1 MRILAPLLAVL
12 TAALVIAGAFD
23 IHRRP
28 YKGFAVRDDRVAVV
42 DDGSPA
48 DRAGLEVGDRIQRV
62 FVNSPGD
69 TGGVTLVESRVSE
82 LGARPRGTMAGL
94 LVTPPSGSPARVVS
108 FELVAPPAAETWR
121 LSLSVL
127 VALICLGTGWLT
139 WHLRPGGMSRAFLVI
154 CVALAAILR
163 PPLPP
168 HPAWLSALEPL
179 LSDLAAMALA
189 AALVEFV
196 SRLPGGRLPRGA
208 RPFVMAAWIL
218 ALVLGATEIVLQAR
232 LPFPEFALPL
242 ASGLAI
248 VFVIGCLLGAL
259 ARFLVTLARTS
270 DRADALRLRVV
281 MWGGLLGLSPI
292 TLILILRNLTT
303 LPVVAGEQFAV
314 LAVAFLPLSWM
325 YAIVRHRIFD
335 IRLLMRRGAVAFIFT
350 TILAAVWLGAV
361 AWLGTRLDP
370 VTAHPLG
377 AVAGLLVAA
386 LLFTSTRHYVQAF
399 VDRTFFSADLSRRRR
414 LEELSGRLSGFLDST
429 RLTESLVAELDHR
442 LGAIRSTL
450 LHPTL
455 NGRGDGAPAATLL
468 AHPIRQVLDA
478 VDRPAT
484 RADLLERAPRD
495 LRAQVA
501 ERLSECSWE
510 LFVPIRDGQSLHAV
524 AAFELARRAGGLD
537 SRELAVLRR
546 ISRSASEA
554 LAQARRHEDERE
566 RERLQGELDVAR
578 SIQRHLLPDEPPL
591 APLVE
596 LAAVTLPGEAVGG
609 DAHDFSRLPD
619 GRIGV
624 AVSDVAGKGIPA
636 AILMASVQASF
647 RALSESG
654 LEPAPLMAALNRRVL
669 EINEPDRFVCFFF
682 ATIDPNGSELS
693 FVNAGIE
700 PPLLIRDDGSAVD
713 LDGGGLVLGVVPGA
727 SYEARSVAI
736 SAGDVLLV
744 FSDGLVDAKDPAG
757 APSDR
762 DRLADLV
769 RRSPGLTAERY
780 REMILRDAD
789 LNGEGAT
796 EDDVTLLV
804 ARFY

>member
-12 TAALVIAGAFD
+12 TAAIVLAGALD

-28 YKGFAVRDDRVAVV
+28 YKGFAVRDDRVAAV
-42 DDGSPA
+42 DAGSPA
-48 DRAGLEVGDRIQRV
+48 DKAGLQVGDRIQRV

-69 TGGVTLVESRVSE
+69 TGGVTLVESRVSD
-82 LGARPRGTMAGL
+82 LGTRPRGTMAGL

-108 FELVAPPAAETWR
+108 FELTSPPATETWR
-121 LSLSVL
+121 LSLSFL
-127 VALICLGTGWLT
+127 VALVCLGTGYLT
-139 WHLRPGGMSRAFLVI
+139 WHLRPGPMSRAFLVI
-154 CVALAAILR
+154 CVALAMILR

-168 HPAWLSALEPL
+168 RPEWLAALEPL

-196 SRLPGGRLPRGA
+196 IRLPAGRLSREA
-208 RPFVMAAWIL
+208 RPFVMAAWLL
-218 ALVLGATEIVLQAR
+218 ALALGAAEVALQFH
-232 LPFPEFALPL
+232 LPVPEFAMPL
-242 ASGLAI
+242 ASGMAL

-259 ARFLVTLARTS
+259 ARFVLTLARTS

-281 MWGGLLGLSPI
+281 MWGGLLGLAPI
-292 TLILILRNLTT
+292 TLILILRNLTS
-303 LPVVAGEQFAV
+303 LPVVAGENFAV

-335 IRLLMRRGAVAFIFT
+335 IRLLMRRGAVAFVFT

-361 AWLGTRLDP
+361 AWLGPRLDP
-370 VTAHPLG
+370 VTAHPLA
-377 AVAGLLVAA
+377 AVVGLLVAA
-386 LLFTSTRHYVQAF
+386 LLFTGTRHYVQAL
-399 VDRTFFSADLSRRRR
+399 VDRTLFSADLSRRRR
-414 LEELSGRLSGFLDST
+414 LEELSGRLSGFLDSE

-442 LGAIRSTL
+442 LGAIRSAL
-450 LHPTL
+450 LHPAT
-455 NGRGDGAPAATLL
+455 NGRGDAPPSGALL
-468 AHPIRQVLDA
+468 AAPIRQVLES

-484 RADLLERAPRD
+484 RGDLLERAPRE
-495 LRAQVA
+495 LRAVLA
-501 ERLSECSWE
+501 ERLAECNWE

-609 DAHDFSRLPD
+609 DAHDYSRLPD

-654 LEPAPLMAALNRRVL
+654 LEPGPLMAALNRRVL

-700 PPLLIRDDGSAVD
+700 PPILVRDDGGAVD
-713 LDGGGLVLGVVPGA
+713 LDGGGLVLGVIPGA
-727 SYEARSVAI
+727 TYESRTVPLQ
-736 SAGDVLLV
+736 AGDVLLV
-744 FSDGLVDAKDPAG
+744 FSDGLVDARDPER

-762 DRLADLV
+762 ARLVDLV

-780 REMILRDAD
+780 RELILRESR
-789 LNGEGAT
+789 LNGEGT
-796 EDDVTLLV
+796 TDDDVTLMV

>member
-12 TAALVIAGAFD
+12 VAALVIAGAFD

-42 DDGSPA
+42 DAGSPA
-48 DRAGLEVGDRIQRV
+48 DRAGLSVGDRIQRV

-69 TGGVTLVESRVSE
+69 TGGVTLTESRVAD
-82 LGARPRGTMAGL
+82 LGTRPRGTMAGL

-108 FELVAPPAAETWR
+108 FELTAPPAAESWR

-154 CVALAAILR
+154 CVALATILR

-168 HPAWLSALEPL
+168 NPAWLASLELL

-196 SRLPGGRLPRGA
+196 MRLPAGRLPRDS
-208 RPFVMAAWIL
+208 RPFVMAAWL
-218 ALVLGATEIVLQAR
+218 MALFLGAAEVALQLG
-232 LPFPEFALPL
+232 LPFPEFAMPL

-248 VFVIGCLLGAL
+248 VFVVGCLLGAL
-259 ARFLVTLARTS
+259 ARFFVTLARTS

-292 TLILILRNLTT
+292 TLILILRNLTP

-314 LAVAFLPLSWM
+314 LAVAFLPLAWM

-386 LLFTSTRHYVQAF
+386 LLFTGSRHYVQAF

-414 LEELSGRLSGFLDST
+414 LEELSGRLSGFLDSE

-450 LHPTL
+450 LHPSA
-455 NGRGDGAPAATLL
+455 NGRGDGPA
-468 AHPIRQVLDA
+468 
-478 VDRPAT
+478 
-484 RADLLERAPRD
+484 
-495 LRAQVA
+495 
-501 ERLSECSWE
+501 
-510 LFVPIRDGQSLHAV
+510 
-524 AAFELARRAGGLD
+524 
-537 SRELAVLRR
+537 
-546 ISRSASEA
+546 
-554 LAQARRHEDERE
+554 
-566 RERLQGELDVAR
+566 
-578 SIQRHLLPDEPPL
+578 
-591 APLVE
+591 
-596 LAAVTLPGEAVGG
+596 
-609 DAHDFSRLPD
+609 
-619 GRIGV
+619 
-624 AVSDVAGKGIPA
+624 
-636 AILMASVQASF
+636 
-647 RALSESG
+647 
-654 LEPAPLMAALNRRVL
+654 
-669 EINEPDRFVCFFF
+669 
-682 ATIDPNGSELS
+682 
-693 FVNAGIE
+693 
-700 PPLLIRDDGSAVD
+700 
-713 LDGGGLVLGVVPGA
+713 
-727 SYEARSVAI
+727 
-736 SAGDVLLV
+736 
-744 FSDGLVDAKDPAG
+744 
-757 APSDR
+757 
-762 DRLADLV
+762 
-769 RRSPGLTAERY
+769 
-780 REMILRDAD
+780 
-789 LNGEGAT
+789 
-796 EDDVTLLV
+796 
-804 ARFY
+804 